1 MFLEN
6 SRYFRQP
13 LVEGTTS
20 AGQPVKAIAL
30 RRLPTVNGEARVIQE
45 KDRLDIM
52 AQRQYLQP
60 TWFWHIADANSELE
74 ANELVKKP
82 LRTIIVPGQ

>member
-13 LVEGTTS
+13 VVDGTTS
-20 AGQPVKAIAL
+20 AGQTVKAISL
-30 RRLPTVNGEARVIQE
+30 RRLPAVSGEDRIIQE

-74 ANELVKKP
+74 ANQLVKQL
-82 LRTIIVPGQ
+82 LRTIAVPGQ